1 MCLNLIRWFI
11 LPFAVA
17 FFFFSPKF
25 SPIFARRVDK
35 SAQLLKTKSISIY
48 NKTVIYEISVMLPKA
63 TI

>member
-1 MCLNLIRWFI
+1 M
-11 LPFAVA
+11 PFAVA